1 MGILASIKKL
11 VHGSEEEPFAV
22 PEGPSAI
29 KIQPVDE
36 RGSAKIA
43 GKTRIVV
50 STKPQRMKDT
60 ANGTTTD
67 SSEFQGFPASIG
79 KCAFAIVPT
88 EPVACLLTREPRIS
102 VACERRADGLYI
114 LVPDTAWFEAA
125 SAGITDLP
133 ADVEVIRAYIADKD
147 WQGLDGGT
155 KPIGPLDIQ
164 IVGGAHDAAGGQLMN
179 FYAGDR
185 LVATL
190 PNKSYSF
197 QKIRRK
203 HPDHILAATAEEL
216 EQDHRGSRYCVNVF
230 VS

>member
-11 VHGSEEEPFAV
+11 VHGPEEEPFAV

-29 KIQPVDE
+29 KIQIVDG
-36 RGSAKIA
+36 RCAAKIA
-43 GKTRIVV
+43 GTTRISV

-60 ANGTTTD
+60 KNGTTTD
-67 SSEFQGFPASIG
+67 SGEFQGFPAALG
-79 KCAFAIVPT
+79 KTAFAIVPT
-88 EPVACLLTREPRIS
+88 EPVACLLTREPS
-102 VACERRADGLYI
+102 VSVVCERREDGLYI
-114 LVPDTAWFEAA
+114 HMPDAAWFEAA
-125 SAGITDLP
+125 SAGIEDLP
-133 ADVEVIRAYIADKD
+133 ADVDVIRAYIADKD
-147 WQGLDGGT
+147 WQGLGGGT
-155 KPIGPLDIQ
+155 KALEPFDIE
-164 IVGGAHDAAGGQLMN
+164 IIGGAHDAAGGQLMN

-203 HPDHILAATAEEL
+203 YPDHVLAATAEEL
-216 EQDHRGSRYCVNVF
+216 EQDHRGSRYCINVF

>member
-11 VHGSEEEPFAV
+11 FHGPEEEPFAV
-22 PEGPSAI
+22 PEGPCALR
-29 KIQPVDE
+29 IQVIDE
-36 RGSAKIA
+36 KCAAKIA
-43 GKTRIVV
+43 GRTTLLV

-60 ANGTTTD
+60 KKGTTTD
-67 SSEFQGFPASIG
+67 SDEFQGFPARLG

-88 EPVACLLTREPRIS
+88 EPVATLLTRESSIS
-102 VACERRADGLYI
+102 VVCERRDDGLYI
-114 LVPDTAWFEAA
+114 LVPGNPWFEAA
-125 SAGITDLP
+125 SAGIESLP
-133 ADVEVIRAYIADKD
+133 ADVDVIRAYIADKD
-147 WQGLDGGT
+147 WQGLGGGT
-155 KPIGPLDIQ
+155 KPIEPFDVE

-179 FYAGDR
+179 FYAGDH

-203 HPDHILAATAEEL
+203 YPDRLLAATAEEL
-216 EQDHRGSRYCVNVF
+216 EEGHRGSRYCINVF